1 MTEPSST
8 SSSEVAPSGVLAK
21 GLRQVTCRPP
31 PTGGHLRLLIATLA
45 VVAVALG
52 AWEVTVRA
60 RGYLPSVTDD
70 KDLWATTRLA
80 VDDDPQTLV
89 LLGKSRMLMGFS
101 PAAFRQ
107 RYPEWSLHHL
117 AVQGMGAWATLKDLA
132 EDDAFRGVVIMEM
145 TPVDVTPQ
153 AHESQTP
160 WVKRAK
166 EMTLDQ
172 RGHVA
177 LRTRLQERLAFLH
190 PRVRLDQTIP
200 SLWNRGKIPDP
211 GFILN
216 FADRHQEA
224 DFEKVDAG
232 KLARHFENNRIAQ
245 ARRARGRTNPDFWFT
260 FAIQIE
266 PLVEKIQRRGGKV
279 VFAVFPVSGGSIRF
293 ADLFYPKDQF
303 WDRFATFTK
312 ATTVHWRDVP
322 TMAFECPDTNHLD
335 KRDTGP
341 FTDALL
347 NELIRKR
354 ALPAP

>member
-8 SSSEVAPSGVLAK
+8 SSSEAASDGVLAK
-21 GLRQVTCRPP
+21 GLHQTSCRPAEG
-31 PTGGHLRLLIATLA
+31 GGHVRMLLATALL
-45 VVAVALG
+45 VTVALG
-52 AWEVTVRA
+52 AWEAVVRMH
-60 RGYLPSVTDD
+60 GYLPSVTDD
-70 KDLWATTRLA
+70 KDLWAATRNR
-80 VDDDPQTLV
+80 VDDNPQTLV

-101 PAAFRQ
+101 PATFKNRFPQ
-107 RYPEWSLHHL
+107 WSVHHL

-132 EDDAFRGVVIMEM
+132 EDEDFRGVVIVEM

-153 AHESQTP
+153 AYESQAP

-166 EMTLDQ
+166 EMTLDE

-177 LRTRLQERLAFLH
+177 LRTGLQERLAFLH
-190 PRVRLDQTIP
+190 PRVRLDRTLP
-200 SLWNRGKIPDP
+200 SLWKRGKIPDP

-224 DFEKVDAG
+224 DFEKVDAA

-260 FAIQIE
+260 FAIQVE
-266 PLVEKIQRRGGKV
+266 PMVEKIQRRGGKV
-279 VFAVFPVSGGSIRF
+279 VFTVFPVSGGSIRF
-293 ADLFYPKDQF
+293 ADLFYPKTEF